1 MKLIPLK
8 KMAFVWVALMCAY
21 VLLLTLAYAIPS
33 GWINDNV
40 QSALNQ
46 YREEGDFAQ
55 YFFGYPYGQVDNK
68 TDTTMFELIG
78 TSDANPLVAAMVP
91 SYARYWHGY
100 AVVLR
105 PLSVFLNIVNLR
117 YLNMF
122 WMGTLFCLLFW
133 MSAHKL
139 GLPMAFAAMTGLLA
153 SFILIAPFCFQF
165 STVYTL
171 TMLFCLLVLG
181 LYDRARFCANLP
193 VWFLAFGSL
202 THFFDFLTF
211 PMLTLAYPLV
221 LTLALRQRD
230 SLPARRSFGSEF
242 RFLLLASVSWCV
254 GYGFTLLGK
263 GLVGSLILGIN
274 EFTDIFSNVVY
285 RVSGVMPL
293 GFKEP
298 LTAWTAIRYNLGVFF
313 NARTLAVTVAGLLF
327 FGGAALRSH
336 KAAAQRRSALPVLGV
351 ALYPYVWYGVLQ
363 NHSNIHFFYTNKLQA
378 ATVLA
383 VFAYLIVVTD
393 WPRLK
398 QTRLAQKIMTGDSAC
413 VPESQTGNPPSAG
426 MNAPETEKAC
436 QKDTFGNK
444 ANSDAPRPESV

>member
-8 KMAFVWVALMCAY
+8 KMAFVLVALICAY
-21 VLLLTLAYAIPS
+21 VLLLTLAYAIPVS
-33 GWINDNV
+33 WINGNV

-46 YREEGDFAQ
+46 YQAEGDFAQ

-68 TDTTMFELIG
+68 TDTTMLEVIG

-117 YLNMF
+117 YLNMM
-122 WMGTLFCLLFW
+122 WMGALFCLLFW
-133 MSAHKL
+133 MTARKL
-139 GLPMAFAAMTGLLA
+139 GLPMALASMTGLLA

-165 STVYTL
+165 SSVYTL
-171 TMLFCLLVLG
+171 TLLFCLLVLG
-181 LYDRARFCANLP
+181 QSGNARFRADLP

-211 PMLTLAYPLV
+211 PVLTLAYPLV
-221 LTLALRQRD
+221 MALALRQRD
-230 SLPARRSFGSEF
+230 PFPARRSFGSKL
-242 RFLLLASVSWCV
+242 RFLLLVSISWCL
-254 GYGFTLLGK
+254 GYGLTLLGK

-274 EFTDIFSNVVY
+274 EFADILNNVVY
-285 RVSGVMPL
+285 RVAGEMPL

-298 LTAWTAIRYNLGVFF
+298 LTAWTAIRYNLEVFF
-313 NARTLAVTVAGLLF
+313 NARTLTVTIAGLLI
-327 FGGAALRSH
+327 FGGLALRSH
-336 KAAAQRRSALPVLGV
+336 KPSAQRHSTLPVLGV
-351 ALYPYVWYGVLQ
+351 ALYPYVWYSVLE
-363 NHSNIHFFYTNKLQA
+363 NHSNIHFFYTNKAQA

-383 VFAYLIVVTD
+383 VFAYLIVITD

-398 QTRLAQKIMTGDSAC
+398 QTRLAQRIMPGYGAHAS
-413 VPESQTGNPPSAG
+413 VEGSVKGN
-426 MNAPETEKAC
+426 ETSEK
-436 QKDTFGNK
+436 
-444 ANSDAPRPESV
+444 